1 MVKVKRN
8 SFDIIVIT
16 ILTNVEKV
24 LYKEKD
30 SEALQ
35 EKNEILFE
43 KKKIKRRLKKKYKRK
58 FKKFKR
64 KLKKI

>member
-1 MVKVKRN
+1 MVKVKGN

-24 LYKEKD
+24 LYKEKY

-35 EKNEILFE
+35 EKNEVLFE
-43 KKKIKRRLKKKYKRK
+43 KKKN
-58 FKKFKR
+58 
-64 KLKKI
+64 